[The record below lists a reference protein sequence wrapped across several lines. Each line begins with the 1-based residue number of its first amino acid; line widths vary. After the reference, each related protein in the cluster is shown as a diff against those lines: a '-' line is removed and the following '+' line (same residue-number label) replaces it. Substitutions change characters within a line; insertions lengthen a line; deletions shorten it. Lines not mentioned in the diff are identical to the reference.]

1 VNPDRDPS
9 SESDATMATE
19 DLNRFVHEL
28 GHLKQSARTGWWLAG
43 VKQPETVAEHS
54 FRTAALAYFLA
65 IQEGANAEHTAI
77 LALFH
82 DATEARLGDIPSVG
96 QKYLDKP
103 DEDKVAWDQ
112 VNGVPLSIVQAY
124 TSSISEFRERATPE
138 ARLAHDADKLE
149 CLAQAVEYA
158 AHGYPRARD
167 WVSASRD
174 AVESETGRAMAA
186 AMCDGDPDRWWAD
199 FVANYRS
206 AGTVSGPDGSL

>member
-1 VNPDRDPS
+1 
-9 SESDATMATE
+9 MAIE
-19 DLNRFVHEL
+19 ELNKFVHEL

-43 VKQPETVAEHS
+43 VKQPESVAEHS

-65 IQEGANAEHTAI
+65 LQEGANAEHTAI

-96 QKYLDKP
+96 KKYLDKP

-112 VNGVPLSIVQAY
+112 IAGAPLPVVEAY
-124 TSSISEFRERATPE
+124 TSLISEFRERSTPE

-149 CLAQAVEYA
+149 CLAQAIEYA
-158 AHGYPRARD
+158 AHGYPRAHD
-167 WVSASRD
+167 WISASQ
-174 AVESETGRAMAA
+174 AALESESGRAMAA
-186 AMCDGDPDRWWAD
+186 AMRDGDPDRWWAD

-206 AGTVSGPDGSL
+206 AGTAEADDGSL